1 MSVEPQPVHL
11 ALTADEALVLFEFVS
26 RFTDSDQLAIAD
38 QAEASALWKL
48 CGQLEKVLTE
58 PFSPRYADL
67 LTKARERVRGESPA
81 GRA

>member
-1 MSVEPQPVHL
+1 
-11 ALTADEALVLFEFVS
+11 VLFEFVS
-26 RFTDSDQLAIAD
+26 RFSDSDQLAIAD
-38 QAEASALWKL
+38 QAEASTFWKL

-67 LTKARERVRGESPA
+67 LAKARERVRGMPPA